1 VNKYL
6 KYLFWIVT
14 LPMGSSAQSYGQLKE
29 KMFVVQDSIF
39 IDSLSIVSSSIIVFE
54 VDSSSYK
61 FNPISSLLTWTVKP
75 ETDSIRIRF
84 RTMAIDLD
92 YPLQHKDYKKNELS
106 GTGANNLFKY
116 TAVSSQNLNNL
127 SNGLNKN
134 GSISRGVAFGN
145 NQDLSVNSNL
155 NLQLSG
161 KISDRINV
169 LAAITDDNIPI
180 QAEGNTQQLQEFD
193 KVYMQLFDDNSRL
206 TAGDFQLKN
215 TAPYFLKYYKKAQGG
230 RIQTS
235 FETNSKQEN
244 PGLMDVSVSGA
255 ISRGKFARNVIQG
268 VEGNQ
273 GPYRLTGENNEP
285 FIIILSGTERVY
297 IDGKLMT
304 RGQEYDYMIDY
315 NTSELIF
322 TARQLITK
330 DKRIVVEFQYSDKN
344 YARSLFQ
351 FSDYYKS
358 EKITLRFDIYSE
370 QDAKNQSL
378 QQDLTDEQIDVL
390 SQVGDST
397 NLAVASSVAE
407 VEFSENQVLYKK
419 IDSLGQEIYVYSTN
433 PDSAI
438 YNLSFSVV
446 GPDMGSYDQKQT
458 TTNGRVFEWV
468 GFGNGSYEP
477 LILLVTP
484 KKKQMLSLGGDYQI
498 SENTAVTFETA
509 LSNHDVNTF
518 SKADASDN
526 TGYAFNIGLTNT
538 KQIGNNDEKNYR
550 LNSFIG
556 YEQIQKDFN
565 EIERF
570 RTVEFFRDWN
580 LRNVTLSEMQHISSA
595 NLEFAASEKLSL
607 KYFIKSY
614 LSGSE
619 YNAIKNNLNLKYNY
633 RGFRADI
640 KNSLMSSSG
649 IYNSTY
655 LRSKG
660 VVSKSTRW
668 LTLGL
673 RDDFE
678 KNQFFNGSR
687 DSLLT
692 NSYQFFEWEAFV
704 ASADSSINRFR
715 IGYTQRE
722 NFGAKNNGLNTSN
735 LGRSIS
741 LDLGLLKNKKAT
753 LTNKTTYRILEI
765 KDSTL
770 TSSKAD
776 STLLNR
782 IEYSLKLFKGA
793 LISNSFF
800 EIGSGLEAKKDYIF
814 LKVPEGQGVYIHND
828 LNGDG
833 IADDKNEYEIAPQS
847 LQYQAN
853 YIKVF
858 VPTNEYVKTFNNQYS
873 QTLLIRPKAV
883 WGSEKIRIKKF
894 ISRFSNQSSYL
905 IDRKTKKN
913 NIRAAFNP
921 FEREIADSILVSQN
935 ASFRNAF
942 NFNRSNPKFG
952 AGINYYYVKNKTLL
966 TNGFEQRTSE
976 YYSANIRWNL
986 SRKFR
991 LNIDAQ
997 NGRKENLS
1005 DYLSTRNFDLDYY
1018 SFVPKI
1024 TFQPGTVFRLSLLYE
1039 HKNKQNNSESNEK
1052 AIYNKGGLEGKYSAA
1067 EKGNIIT
1074 NLNFILINY
1083 DYPTNSSLAFEMLEG
1098 LQPGNNIT
1106 WEIIYQ
1112 RTLAN
1117 NLQLN
1122 LNYNGRWADG
1132 SKLLHVGGVQ
1142 VRAFF

>member
-1 VNKYL
+1 MNKYL
-6 KYLFWIVT
+6 KYLLWIVT
-14 LPMGSSAQSYGQLKE
+14 LPTFSSAQSDSQLKVE
-29 KMFVVQDSIF
+29 MFAVQDSIF
-39 IDSLSIVSSSIIVFE
+39 LDSLSIVRSSIIVFE
-54 VDSSSYK
+54 VDSTSYNV
-61 FNPISSLLTWTVKP
+61 NPVSSLLTWKVKP
-75 ETDSIRIRF
+75 KTDSIKIRF

-92 YPLQHKDYKKNELS
+92 YPLQHKDYKKIELS
-106 GTGANNLFKY
+106 GAGANNPFKY
-116 TAVSSQNLNNL
+116 TAGSSQNLNKL

-161 KISDRINV
+161 KISDRISV

-235 FETNSKQEN
+235 FETQSTTEN
-244 PGLMDVSVSGA
+244 PGLMEVSVSGA
-255 ISRGKFARNVIQG
+255 ISRGKFARNVLQG
-268 VEGNQ
+268 IEGNQ
-273 GPYRLTGENNEP
+273 GPYRLTGENDEP

-297 IDGKLMT
+297 IDGKLLT

-315 NTSELIF
+315 NTSELTF

-358 EKITLRFDIYSE
+358 EKLNLRFDIYSE

-390 SQVGDST
+390 TQVGDST

-438 YNLSFSVV
+438 YHLSFSVI
-446 GPDMGSYDQKQT
+446 GPSMGSYDQKQT
-458 TTNGRVFEWV
+458 TANGRVFEWV
-468 GFGNGSYEP
+468 GSGNGAYEP
-477 LILLVTP
+477 LILLITP
-484 KKKQMLSLGGDYQI
+484 KKKQMVSLGGDYQI

-518 SKADASDN
+518 SKADAADN

-607 KYFIKSY
+607 KYILKSY
-614 LSGSE
+614 LSVSE
-619 YNAIKNNLNLKYNY
+619 YNALKNNLNLRYNN

-668 LTLGL
+668 LTIGL

-678 KNQFFNGSR
+678 KNQFFNASR

-704 ASADSSINRFR
+704 ANADSSINRFR

-782 IEYSLKLFKGA
+782 LEYSLKLFKGA
-793 LISNSFF
+793 VVSNSFF

-833 IADDKNEYEIAPQS
+833 IAEDKNEYEIAPQS

-883 WGSEKIRIKKF
+883 WGSEKTGIKKF
-894 ISRFSNQSSYL
+894 ISRFSNQFSYL
-905 IDRKTKKN
+905 IDRKTKKD

-921 FEREIADSILVSQN
+921 FEREIADSVLVSQN

-976 YYSANIRWNL
+976 YSSANIRWNM

-991 LNIDAQ
+991 LNIDGQ
-997 NGRKENLS
+997 YGSKENLS
-1005 DYLSTRNFDLDYY
+1005 DYLITRNFDVDYY
-1018 SFVPKI
+1018 SFIPKI

-1039 HKNKQNNSESNEK
+1039 HKNKQNHSENNEK

-1074 NLNFILINY
+1074 NLNFILISY

-1122 LNYNGRWADG
+1122 LNYNGRWAEG
-1132 SKLLHVGGVQ
+1132 SKLVHVGGVQ

>member
-1 VNKYL
+1 MNKYL

-92 YPLQHKDYKKNELS
+92 YPLQHKDYKKIELS
-106 GTGANNLFKY
+106 GTGANNPFKY

-518 SKADASDN
+518 SKVDASDN

>member
-1 VNKYL
+1 
-6 KYLFWIVT
+6 
-14 LPMGSSAQSYGQLKE
+14 MGSSAQSYGQLKE

-92 YPLQHKDYKKNELS
+92 YPLQHKDYKKIELS
-106 GTGANNLFKY
+106 GTGANNPFKY

-518 SKADASDN
+518 SKVDASDN

>member
-1 VNKYL
+1 
-6 KYLFWIVT
+6 
-14 LPMGSSAQSYGQLKE
+14 
-29 KMFVVQDSIF
+29 
-39 IDSLSIVSSSIIVFE
+39 
-54 VDSSSYK
+54 
-61 FNPISSLLTWTVKP
+61 
-75 ETDSIRIRF
+75 
-84 RTMAIDLD
+84 
-92 YPLQHKDYKKNELS
+92 
-106 GTGANNLFKY
+106 
-116 TAVSSQNLNNL
+116 
-127 SNGLNKN
+127 
-134 GSISRGVAFGN
+134 
-145 NQDLSVNSNL
+145 
-155 NLQLSG
+155 
-161 KISDRINV
+161 
-169 LAAITDDNIPI
+169 
-180 QAEGNTQQLQEFD
+180 
-193 KVYMQLFDDNSRL
+193 
-206 TAGDFQLKN
+206 
-215 TAPYFLKYYKKAQGG
+215 
-230 RIQTS
+230 
-235 FETNSKQEN
+235 
-244 PGLMDVSVSGA
+244 
-255 ISRGKFARNVIQG
+255 
-268 VEGNQ
+268 
-273 GPYRLTGENNEP
+273 
-285 FIIILSGTERVY
+285 
-297 IDGKLMT
+297 
-304 RGQEYDYMIDY
+304 
-315 NTSELIF
+315 
-322 TARQLITK
+322 
-330 DKRIVVEFQYSDKN
+330 
-344 YARSLFQ
+344 
-351 FSDYYKS
+351 
-358 EKITLRFDIYSE
+358 
-370 QDAKNQSL
+370 
-378 QQDLTDEQIDVL
+378 
-390 SQVGDST
+390 
-397 NLAVASSVAE
+397 
-407 VEFSENQVLYKK
+407 
-419 IDSLGQEIYVYSTN
+419 
-433 PDSAI
+433 
-438 YNLSFSVV
+438 
-446 GPDMGSYDQKQT
+446 
-458 TTNGRVFEWV
+458 
-468 GFGNGSYEP
+468 
-477 LILLVTP
+477 
-484 KKKQMLSLGGDYQI
+484 
-498 SENTAVTFETA
+498 
-509 LSNHDVNTF
+509 
-518 SKADASDN
+518 
-526 TGYAFNIGLTNT
+526 
-538 KQIGNNDEKNYR
+538 
-550 LNSFIG
+550 
-556 YEQIQKDFN
+556 
-565 EIERF
+565 
-570 RTVEFFRDWN
+570 
-580 LRNVTLSEMQHISSA
+580 MQHISSA

>member
-1 VNKYL
+1 
-6 KYLFWIVT
+6 
-14 LPMGSSAQSYGQLKE
+14 MGSSAQSYGQLKE

-92 YPLQHKDYKKNELS
+92 YPLQHKDYKKIELS
-106 GTGANNLFKY
+106 GTGANNPFKY

-315 NTSELIF
+315 NTSELTF

-518 SKADASDN
+518 SKVDASDN